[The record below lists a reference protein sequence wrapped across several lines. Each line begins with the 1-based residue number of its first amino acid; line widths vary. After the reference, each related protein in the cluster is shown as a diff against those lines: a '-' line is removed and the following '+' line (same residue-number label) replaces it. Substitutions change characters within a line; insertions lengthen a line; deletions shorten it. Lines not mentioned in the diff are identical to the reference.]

1 MVAIKKN
8 IVLIGMPGC
17 GKTTIGM
24 ELSKRLNVEFC
35 DIDEYIVTTGGKS
48 ISEIFEKGEEHFR
61 EIETKAVEE
70 VSKTFPKII
79 STGGGAVKKA
89 RNIEILKKNGIII
102 FIDRPVENIASDVDI
117 KSRPLLKDGVE
128 KLYKLYEERYPL
140 YEACCDYKVEN
151 INIEDC
157 IKKVILMLP

>member
-1 MVAIKKN
+1 MMGIKKN

-24 ELSKRLNVEFC
+24 ELSKILNLEFC
-35 DIDEYIVTTGGKS
+35 DVDEYIVKTEGKP

-70 VSKTFPKII
+70 ISKTSPKII
-79 STGGGAVKKA
+79 STGGGVIKKA
-89 RNIEILKKNGIII
+89 ENIEILKRNGIII
-102 FIDRPVENIASDVDI
+102 FIHRPIEDIASDVDI

-140 YEACCDYKVEN
+140 YEAYCDYKVEN
-151 INIEDC
+151 INMDNC
-157 IKKVILMLP
+157 IKKVILTLQ